1 MRLSFYRKLLWY
13 GTGMLYRSAIEKY
26 RYLLY
31 HPDIFV
37 RGLQHL
43 YQRWVGTF
51 KLLLCNSVS
60 SHNPRKRVVTT
71 FIG

>member
-1 MRLSFYRKLLWY
+1 
-13 GTGMLYRSAIEKY
+13 
-26 RYLLY
+26 LLY